1 METNGATRHKHF
13 NIFHILN
20 RKIRNS
26 IHHSQTSTKA
36 QQEERKMKR
45 EDIRFGLR
53 ITLILQCGF
62 HQNNN
67 ILLQQHWPRG
77 LQFILQV
84 YNYFIFFVLRP
95 KQGHKVVD

>member
-20 RKIRNS
+20 RRTKNS

-53 ITLILQCGF
+53 FTLILQCGF

-67 ILLQQHWPRG
+67 ILLQQHWPQG
-77 LQFILQV
+77 LQFTFQV
-84 YNYFIFFVLRP
+84 CNNSFFLSWGQI
-95 KQGHKVVD
+95 KAIKW